1 MKNFIDGCKRSE
13 CDYEFAVEN
22 INPRIAHCLFGL
34 ETEIGELIDPFKKFW
49 FYGGLKS
56 IDLVNVKEEIGDVL
70 YYLAILMDEIITEMN
85 MNCKSDLPIVPF
97 IIDHD
102 GSMELKMYN
111 IDEGV
116 SVNKFD
122 TSIGDVPIIV
132 YSKSSI
138 FENEQEEE

>member
-70 YYLAILMDEIITEMN
+70 YYLAILMDEIGTDFDTEMN
-85 MNCKSDLPIVPF
+85 RVIAKLRSRYPEKFTSEQATHRDLDQERGVL
-97 IIDHD
+97 
-102 GSMELKMYN
+102 E
-111 IDEGV
+111 DE
-116 SVNKFD
+116 KF
-122 TSIGDVPIIV
+122 
-132 YSKSSI
+132 
-138 FENEQEEE
+138 